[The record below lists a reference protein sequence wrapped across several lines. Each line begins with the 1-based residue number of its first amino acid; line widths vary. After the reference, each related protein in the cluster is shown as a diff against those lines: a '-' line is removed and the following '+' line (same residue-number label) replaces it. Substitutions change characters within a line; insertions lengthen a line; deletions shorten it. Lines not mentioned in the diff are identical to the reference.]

1 MAIGPKTTLVLS
13 RSTEVDDGMGGF
25 TFTWTNVRDVIG
37 TFSTLTERERMM
49 YGKKAAA
56 ASHKFVV
63 DYQFSSDILLT
74 DRFIYGSHIDEII
87 GTENPMNQNRFVI
100 FFLEEAVN
108 G

>member
-1 MAIGPKTTLVLS
+1 MAIGPKTTFVLS
-13 RSTEVDDGMGGF
+13 RSTEVEDGMGSF
-25 TFTWTNVRDVIG
+25 TATWTDVRDIIG
-37 TFSTLTERERMM
+37 TFSTLSERERIM

-74 DRFIYGSHIDEII
+74 DRFVSGSHIDEII
-87 GTENPMNQNRFVI
+87 GTENPMNQNRFMI
-100 FFLEEAVN
+100 FFLSENVN

>member
-1 MAIGPKTTLVLS
+1 MSPGPKTTLTLS
-13 RSTEVDDGMGGF
+13 RATEADDGMGGF
-25 TFTWTNVRDVIG
+25 TFTWANVRDVIG
-37 TFSTLTERERMM
+37 TFSTLSERERMM

-74 DRFIYGSHIDEII
+74 DRFIYGTHIDEII
-87 GTENPMNQNRFVI
+87 GTENPMNQNRFMI
-100 FFLEEAVN
+100 FFLSENVN